1 MEVRV
6 NVEHRPQLHVQA
18 RFLTQFAAG
27 AKPDIFIPLDVA
39 AGNAPHTIIGAAP
52 FDQEQPALLEYND
65 RNANGRIF
73 VLNETTFR
81 ARGTESLALRIEP
94 KGSTA

>member
-6 NVEHRPQLHVQA
+6 DVEHRSQLHIQP
-18 RFLTQFAAG
+18 RFLPQFAAG

-39 AGNAPHTIIGAAP
+39 AGNAPHSIMGAATL
-52 FDQEQPALLEYND
+52 DQEQPALSQYND
-65 RNANGRIF
+65 RNSNGWVF

-81 ARGTESLALRIEP
+81 ARGTGLLALRI
-94 KGSTA
+94 